1 MQRSNW
7 SFEAVLYTLRVLK
20 CSFERHFNTNKACF
34 LIINNYL
41 YDSHVFP
48 MPLVSCNMQ
57 AIWNWNH
64 QVHAARNELFTCR
77 EANWTIPQAPQ
88 DHWHSEAFKY
98 GISMLSCLS
107 FWGSIDC
114 STQRRVSCMF
124 DIPCL
129 RFTWFL
135 EIILVTM
142 GYNSANI
149 LKLNFRS
156 TAYGCDSLYTWES
169 SNNANRKCR
178 KCHVLS
184 WKLRS
189 NQS

>member
-1 MQRSNW
+1 MFLDHKQLLVWLACLSDAISELQYAGDLKLESSGTRCEKRTFHMPRSQLN
-7 SFEAVLYTLRVLK
+7 
-20 CSFERHFNTNKACF
+20 NT
-34 LIINNYL
+34 
-41 YDSHVFP
+41 
-48 MPLVSCNMQ
+48 
-57 AIWNWNH
+57 
-64 QVHAARNELFTCR
+64 T
-77 EANWTIPQAPQ
+77 PQ

-156 TAYGCDSLYTWES
+156 TAYGCDSPHTWES